1 MAHPQILN
9 LTPADT
15 QLEAYQQPILQA
27 LADAGGRDFL
37 LGVYARV
44 TEIMRDTLKS
54 SDRELDFGKTKY
66 LRAILIQGNEMI
78 AAGLITQPL
87 PSEWQI
93 SDAGRRLLGG

>member
-1 MAHPQILN
+1 
-9 LTPADT
+9 
-15 QLEAYQQPILQA
+15 
-27 LADAGGRDFL
+27 
-37 LGVYARV
+37 
-44 TEIMRDTLKS
+44 MRDTLKS